1 MALSR
6 GAKGADV
13 AEAQMRLVA
22 HGFATGTD
30 GLFGPDTER
39 KVRAFQTARGLSA
52 TGTVDAATMDAL
64 RAAPPFVESAGL
76 VIAGARV
83 PVTGVEVVTWLDD
96 PKVPRAMDGKSRR
109 ADAVKAIVI
118 HTVHGKVGPL
128 ADHGSAPS
136 DRAERYARYQSSTS
150 RDVSWHLTIDTDG
163 TVVQS
168 ADVATWTCWHATSVN
183 PWTVGIELVQESD
196 GTIYRPQLDVLVWVC
211 EVLCDHFGIP
221 HRVPARNGVPTVG
234 VVERLTGK
242 HGSWGGVFGHR
253 NQTTNRGVGD
263 PGDHVFRALLAA
275 GYAGVE
281 P

>member
-1 MALSR
+1 
-6 GAKGADV
+6 
-13 AEAQMRLVA
+13 
-22 HGFATGTD
+22 
-30 GLFGPDTER
+30 
-39 KVRAFQTARGLSA
+39 
-52 TGTVDAATMDAL
+52 
-64 RAAPPFVESAGL
+64 
-76 VIAGARV
+76 
-83 PVTGVEVVTWLDD
+83 
-96 PKVPRAMDGKSRR
+96 
-109 ADAVKAIVI
+109 
-118 HTVHGKVGPL
+118 
-128 ADHGSAPS
+128 
-136 DRAERYARYQSSTS
+136 
-150 RDVSWHLTIDTDG
+150 
-163 TVVQS
+163 
-168 ADVATWTCWHATSVN
+168 VN